1 MHPLIGRFMQYDP
14 LMYVDGMNT
23 TSYVQNMPIMMI
35 DPIGWKLVVTIWTT
49 GGESGVGHAG
59 IAVSNYDGKKPNGS
73 YTYYDLWPG
82 EPVNFVSMDAISY
95 VKPFRN
101 ELFIESN
108 KVFRQ
113 NFLYPD
119 EEIAPDGDI
128 EKFKEFYNNPNF
140 DELNALD
147 GVGPEKA
154 GNIVDWCKFT
164 KSDSVKD
171 MMFRALI
178 NELEFSAPEV
188 EKNQSLSGKTFVIT
202 GAVHIYKNRDEF
214 KKSVEARGG
223 KVAGSVSKNTDF
235 LVNNDIDSTS
245 GKNAKAK
252 SLGVPII
259 SEEEFI
265 ERFGK

>member
-1 MHPLIGRFMQYDP
+1 MQYDP

-119 EEIAPDGDI
+119 EEIAPDGVIQLDTSYEQDMSVLDKLTNPKKDYYNGASNNCTSNVSDALSDVLGKKLGKETFMKI
-128 EKFKEFYNNPNF
+128 GLVIPVKFHTPNQLWKDVISSADKRGIPYTIISDPGNKANN
-140 DELNALD
+140 
-147 GVGPEKA
+147 
-154 GNIVDWCKFT
+154 KFLPT
-164 KSDSVKD
+164 I
-171 MMFRALI
+171 A
-178 NELEFSAPEV
+178 
-188 EKNQSLSGKTFVIT
+188 
-202 GAVHIYKNRDEF
+202 RD
-214 KKSVEARGG
+214 
-223 KVAGSVSKNTDF
+223 
-235 LVNNDIDSTS
+235 LMIHYIVNN
-245 GKNAKAK
+245 
-252 SLGVPII
+252 L
-259 SEEEFI
+259 
-265 ERFGK
+265 R